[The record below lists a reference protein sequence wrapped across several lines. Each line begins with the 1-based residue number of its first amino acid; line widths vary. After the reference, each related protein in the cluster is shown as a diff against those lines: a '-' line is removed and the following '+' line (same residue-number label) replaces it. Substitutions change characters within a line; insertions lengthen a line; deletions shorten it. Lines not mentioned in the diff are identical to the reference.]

1 MAATVNDTS
10 ANWRTKAVEWIFS
23 QGVSTILLLM
33 ILIGGYQV
41 ATYAFGV
48 AVPAHLK
55 QIQEGYERI
64 EKSHDSRVRELIKT
78 FENERTVERQHYEN
92 ATSAVR
98 ELVQELRQGSGKDR

>member
-1 MAATVNDTS
+1 MAATVNDQAAS
-10 ANWRTKAVEWIFS
+10 WRTKAVEWIFS

-33 ILIGGYQV
+33 ILVGGYQV

-64 EKSHDSRVRELIKT
+64 EKSHDLRVRELIKT
-78 FENERTVERQHYEN
+78 FENERTVEREHYQR
-92 ATSAVR
+92 ATDAVHDLVN
-98 ELVQELRQGSGKDR
+98 ELKQKGKSNG